1 VKGGVFRIYRWVTSA
16 LALAVLAAA
25 SACAGSDLSPTPTPK
40 APGGADILPA
50 PTQAVRSTAAP
61 EATQVVDP
69 DLTLPGARPAVNER
83 RLVVLEWPAAMRQDD
98 SGIIRISLEMDEQGR
113 ITPTAVLGTGQ
124 EIRGEPVEIPNVYA
138 THNVVAEARLDLAGV
153 QAQPSSAIR
162 EPLRPGRS
170 ALFQWSIRASEPG
183 RYRGTV
189 WLHLHFIP
197 LEEGQME
204 QQIPLTAQLISIE
217 VVNFL
222 GLGGAPVRL
231 MGGIGAALGFGLSLD
246 GLLPWLWK
254 LLRRRWPYSPPP
266 QPMKKG

>member
-1 VKGGVFRIYRWVTSA
+1 VSRTALLIYRWFMIA
-16 LALAVLAAA
+16 LVLAVLAAG
-25 SACAGSDLSPTPTPK
+25 SACAGSELSPLPTPI
-40 APGGADILPA
+40 APGGTDNHPA
-50 PTQAVRSTAAP
+50 PTQAGRATAAP
-61 EATQVVDP
+61 ESTQVVDP
-69 DLTLPGARPAVNER
+69 APTPPAPRPAVNER

-98 SGIIRISLEMDEQGR
+98 SGIIRLSLEMDEQGR

-124 EIRGEPVEIPNVYA
+124 EIRGEPVEIPNVYD

-153 QAQPSSAIR
+153 QAQPSNAIS

-197 LEEGQME
+197 LEGGQAE

-222 GLGGAPVRL
+222 GLGGGPVRL
-231 MGGIGAALGFGLSLD
+231 LGGMGAVLGFGLSLD

-254 LLRRRWPYSPPP
+254 LLRRRWPHKPPSHS
-266 QPMKKG
+266 